1 MYYRYNKPKLYPK
14 NGQDTEYYAFEDAKE
29 LDTFVFKSTNRQK
42 VEASEKP
49 MIDLKSATKIEA
61 KIDPKTVPI
70 DPKFDSTSSKTI
82 EPKID
87 SKVDISKKTWRWR
100 KSA

>member
-42 VEASEKP
+42 VEP
-49 MIDLKSATKIEA
+49 NFDDVIVQPKSTFET
-61 KIDPKTVPI
+61 KIDPKTVSI
-70 DPKFDSTSSKTI
+70 DPNLKSTGT
-82 EPKID
+82 D
-87 SKVDISKKTWRWR
+87 RM
-100 KSA
+100 SAEVQK